1 MVRPWLMAAYA
12 LEPVEA
18 LDTMAVDA
26 IRRIYHE
33 GFPDRLR
40 ADFASLAGQREE
52 GEAALALV
60 GGWQPCGFAMLR
72 RLGVTG
78 WTYLRYFVV
87 DQRLRGQ
94 GLGGIMW
101 DLLTARLRADGG
113 TLLVFDV
120 EDPGEPG
127 CGPAESQV
135 RTRRVGFYQRHGA
148 VVLPVRGYRTPHG
161 SAGDHGWT
169 PMLLMAAPV
178 ADGGPAP
185 GAGQARAI
193 VSAVYQHRWRLEPGH
208 PRIAATQVVAPEEA
222 EDREGL

>member
-1 MVRPWLMAAYA
+1 MAACA

-18 LDTMAVDA
+18 LDTVAADAV
-26 IRRIYHE
+26 RRIYEE
-33 GFPDRLR
+33 GFPDHLR
-40 ADFASLAGQREE
+40 ADFTSLTDHRED

-60 GGWQPCGFAMLR
+60 RGRQPCGFAMLR
-72 RLGVTG
+72 RLGATG

-94 GLGGIMW
+94 GLGGVLW
-101 DLLTARLRADGG
+101 GQLTARLRADGC

-135 RTRRVGFYQRHGA
+135 RSRRVAFYQRHGA
-148 VVLPVRGYRTPHG
+148 VLLPVRGYQTPHG
-161 SAGDHGWT
+161 NAGDDGWT

-178 ADGGPAP
+178 AVGGPAP

-193 VSAVYQHRWRLEPGH
+193 VSAVYQHRWRLDPGH
-208 PRIAATQVVAPEEA
+208 PRIAATQIAAPDSP
-222 EDREGL
+222 DRIQSRKEGF